1 MTNPITGQVTYTP
14 AQVTN
19 ASTRAGQAVSKER
32 FADLLKSITPEEAGA
47 LTDAFGPASPTSK
60 VTGDSRGRHLD
71 IRA

>member
-1 MTNPITGQVTYTP
+1 MTNPISGQVTYSP
-14 AQVTN
+14 AQVKN
-19 ASTRAGQAVSKER
+19 VPARSGQHVGKER

-47 LTDAFGPASPTSK
+47 LTDAFGPSRPTSK

>member
-1 MTNPITGQVTYTP
+1 
-14 AQVTN
+14 
-19 ASTRAGQAVSKER
+19 VSKER

-47 LTDAFGPASPTSK
+47 LTDAFGPSSPTSK